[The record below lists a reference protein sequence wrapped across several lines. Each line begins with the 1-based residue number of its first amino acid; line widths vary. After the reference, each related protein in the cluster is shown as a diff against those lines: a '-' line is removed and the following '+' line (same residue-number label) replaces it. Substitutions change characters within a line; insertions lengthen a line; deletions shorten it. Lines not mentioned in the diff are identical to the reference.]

1 EQILQATDLTTEDRF
16 GHGVA
21 VYSQTIAVGAYGD
34 DDQGSGSGSVYL
46 FSKSGAVWNQTAKLT
61 ASDGQG
67 NDHFGYAVAFNE
79 TGQKLVVGAHYE
91 DDMGANAGALY
102 QFTISSTIWSE
113 SGKYTTPLSDSGD
126 QLGYRVAAHGN
137 TVAGGA
143 LYHGPGH
150 AGGAFVFTSTTTASQ
165 ILPGEPSN
173 SLDRYGR
180 AVAMTGNVMAVGAY
194 YADVNRASA
203 SGYVEMF
210 RHDGAQWVMEQ
221 RLTLADTP
229 DAPTSNDYF
238 GAVAVSGNTV
248 AIGACRA
255 RAGGI
260 ALGAVYI
267 FTYNG
272 SQWVYE
278 ATLRAN
284 DGSAEARFGYAL
296 DLEGDR
302 LLASAIWDDE
312 LATNAG
318 AAYLF
323 ERTGSVWTQT
333 AKLTASNGA
342 VNDWF
347 GFDVALSGDTAV
359 VGAHYA
365 DVVGSNAGL
374 VYVYTFD
381 GAAWN
386 ETQILQS
393 ADQAAGD
400 HFGYAVDIHNDTILV
415 GARLDDDNG
424 SASGSAYLFTYDGF
438 TWNEADKL
446 TAADGQAADYFGA
459 AVTFNE
465 TGQGLLVGAYWED
478 EAAADAGAAYYF
490 TSDGTT
496 WTEQAK
502 FTPANGGPSDHFG
515 IAVALYGNHL
525 AVGARY
531 HASATGRSGAVF
543 SYDAAV
549 GLQTTTIQ
557 YEYDPLY
564 RLTKA
569 DYSGGVQASYD
580 YVYDAVGNMTAFTE
594 TVGLQTTAVTRQF
607 NAANQLQSTNRNV
620 GGISAPLETYA
631 YDNNGNLITITPSQ
645 SQVDISFIYNQ
656 RNLLT
661 RRTTPPSCYPCPLP
675 AIDFVYDGDGNRL
688 QQINHAANVTTTYHN
703 DNMSLSQVL
712 MSDDGTTQT

>member
-1 EQILQATDLTTEDRF
+1 
-16 GHGVA
+16 
-21 VYSQTIAVGAYGD
+21 
-34 DDQGSGSGSVYL
+34 
-46 FSKSGAVWNQTAKLT
+46 
-61 ASDGQG
+61 
-67 NDHFGYAVAFNE
+67 
-79 TGQKLVVGAHYE
+79 
-91 DDMGANAGALY
+91 M
-102 QFTISSTIWSE
+102 
-113 SGKYTTPLSDSGD
+113 
-126 QLGYRVAAHGN
+126 AAHGN

-194 YADVNRASA
+194 IADANRTAG

-238 GAVAVSGNTV
+238 GQAVAVSGNTA
-248 AIGACRA
+248 AIGAYRA

-260 ALGAVYI
+260 TLGAVYI

-284 DGSAEARFGYAL
+284 DGSAEAHFGYAL

-302 LLASAIWDDE
+302 LVVGAKYDDE
-312 LATNAG
+312 QALNAG
-318 AAYLF
+318 AAYIF
-323 ERTGSVWTQT
+323 ERVGITWTQT

-342 VNDWF
+342 ANDWF
-347 GFDVALSGDTAV
+347 GFDVALSGDTVV

-365 DVVGSNAGL
+365 DVAGSNAGL

-393 ADQAAGD
+393 SDLTAGD
-400 HFGYAVDIHNDTILV
+400 IFGYAVDIHNDTILV
-415 GARLDDDNG
+415 GARFDDDKG
-424 SASGSAYLFTYDGF
+424 SASGSVYLFTYDGSA
-438 TWNEADKL
+438 WNQSTKL
-446 TAADGQAADYFGA
+446 TASDGQTADYFGA

-465 TGQGLLVGAYWED
+465 TGQTLLVGAYRED

-502 FTPANGGPSDHFG
+502 LTPANGGPSDHFG

-525 AVGARY
+525 AV
-531 HASATGRSGAVF
+531 
-543 SYDAAV
+543 
-549 GLQTTTIQ
+549 
-557 YEYDPLY
+557 
-564 RLTKA
+564 
-569 DYSGGVQASYD
+569 
-580 YVYDAVGNMTAFTE
+580 
-594 TVGLQTTAVTRQF
+594 
-607 NAANQLQSTNRNV
+607 
-620 GGISAPLETYA
+620 
-631 YDNNGNLITITPSQ
+631 
-645 SQVDISFIYNQ
+645 
-656 RNLLT
+656 
-661 RRTTPPSCYPCPLP
+661 
-675 AIDFVYDGDGNRL
+675 
-688 QQINHAANVTTTYHN
+688 
-703 DNMSLSQVL
+703 
-712 MSDDGTTQT
+712 